1 MHIPHSLYD
10 PSQTLFPHTPPSYIL
25 SPLIPISQVEARLG
39 SGPTGS
45 AEIKGHAWFA
55 DYDWDKVMRKEYTPE
70 FSPGTGKG
78 ADYDGSS
85 AEHFDEEF
93 TNEKA
98 IDSVVNTQLSA
109 TMVEKSKFE
118 GFTFAGGALDG
129 IEE

>member
-1 MHIPHSLYD
+1 MFLCPCPFILT
-10 PSQTLFPHTPPSYIL
+10 TLLFFVHAL
-25 SPLIPISQVEARLG
+25 CAQVETRLG
-39 SGPTGS
+39 SGATGS

-78 ADYDGSS
+78 ADYDGSG

>member
-1 MHIPHSLYD
+1 
-10 PSQTLFPHTPPSYIL
+10 
-25 SPLIPISQVEARLG
+25 VEARLG